1 VSRLIVVG
9 AGGHG
14 AVVAEAAAESG
25 RWDEIVFLDD
35 DESLDHVLEYP
46 VVGTTERISTLASDD
61 PEFVVTIGNNRTR
74 LELSDKIARSGLRL
88 VSVIHPAA
96 CISKSASIA
105 AGTVVCAGAI
115 VNARAKIGRACII
128 NTGATI
134 DHDCVLED
142 GVHVSPGANLA
153 GIVRVGECAWIGI
166 GSSVKEEISIGHD
179 SVVGAG
185 SAVVND
191 IGDSVTVGGVPAR
204 LLTKP

>member
-14 AVVAEAAAESG
+14 AVVAEAAAESA

-35 DESLDHVLEYP
+35 DESLDAVLEYP
-46 VVGTTERISTLASDD
+46 VVGTTEKISELVSED
-61 PEFVVTIGNNRTR
+61 PELIVTIGNNRTR
-74 LELSDKIARSGLRL
+74 LELSEKIARSGLRL

-96 CISKSASIA
+96 CISKSASIG

-115 VNARAKIGRACII
+115 VNARAKIGQACII

-134 DHDCVLED
+134 DHDCELEG

-153 GIVRVGECAWIGI
+153 GIVKVGECAWIGI
-166 GSSVKEEISIGHD
+166 GSAVREGVSVGHD
-179 SVVGAG
+179 SVIGAG

-204 LLTKP
+204 PLTKP